1 MVTSSSEEGS
11 IGLRSILLGGFLSL
25 IFSVI
30 NGYLSIN
37 LGMSFGYGA
46 IGVLL
51 AYSMFHRMG
60 GGSSRKEL
68 SFVLIASSSQM
79 AIYQTL
85 ALILY
90 IQENKANVAFPSW
103 MAPPREIV
111 LAKSLDLVY
120 WVKPLSFLIFA
131 SAASM
136 ISGWVLISILRD
148 ELNKSP
154 KMIWPSQ
161 VANTSL
167 VDACMTGGGSAK
179 LVATAAVTGFIL
191 TLLQHLP
198 TIWGYDLTIIDLT
211 SFLPQGAFLVISIS
225 VAFAAIGYLINVK
238 TSLSLMGSGL
248 IMYLVVSPL
257 LVSNGLIDY
266 NPDPMAFYNDLL
278 FRYSLSPAIGI
289 MLLGGIL
296 LSVFMFAKNIMAKK
310 KEEQV
315 TNEHSY
321 LSLYKVLVK
330 GLLSNKLYLAVVSGI
345 FVVLLVFAWVLNP
358 FSPLPPVYSVI
369 FTCYTFLL
377 AGFVEMVFIAKLQG
391 ETGMGMGMLATLL
404 YDTPI
409 FGTGYR
415 GYTGYWTYP
424 FMRPNPWLSAG
435 ALPYMKYNEQT
446 RITWSEILK
455 AKITGWVPTV
465 FFSILVTVV
474 FWKYVGFGTTLM
486 PAVSLIQ
493 SSVYLEMLATG
504 NLATTLNPWT
514 FIAGGIIGAL
524 LEVFTPISM
533 MGLGMGMF
541 LPPHYIIPFGV
552 GGIIRWYTDR
562 KYGKEFHK
570 EKGMLIVTGLMAS
583 SLFVQVIMTVLTNIV

>member
-1 MVTSSSEEGS
+1 M
-11 IGLRSILLGGFLSL
+11 
-25 IFSVI
+25 IFSAI

-37 LGMSFGYGA
+37 LGMNFGYGA

-51 AYSMFHRMG
+51 AYSLFHRMG

-68 SFVLIASSSQM
+68 SFVLISSSSQM

-90 IQENKANVAFPSW
+90 IQENKANVDFPLW
-103 MAPPREIV
+103 MAPPKEVV

-120 WVKPLSFLIFA
+120 WVKPLLFLVIA

-136 ISGWVLISILRD
+136 AAGWIFISILRD

-179 LVATAAVTGFIL
+179 LVTIAAVTGFIL

-198 TIWGYDLTIIDLT
+198 TIWGYDLTILDLT
-211 SFLPQGAFLVISIS
+211 GFLPQGVYLVISVS

-238 TSLSLMGSGL
+238 TSLSLMASGL
-248 IMYLVVSPL
+248 TMYLVVSPI
-257 LVSNGLIDY
+257 LVSNRLIEY

-278 FRYSLSPAIGI
+278 FKYSLSPAIGV

-296 LSVFMFAKNIMAKK
+296 LSIFLIVKNSVTKK
-310 KEEQV
+310 KDEQV
-315 TNEHSY
+315 VQEHSY
-321 LSLYKVLVK
+321 ISLYTVLVK
-330 GLLSNKLYLAVVSGI
+330 GLLSNKLYLAVLSSI
-345 FVVLLVFAWVLNP
+345 FLVLLVFAWILNP
-358 FSPLPPVYSVI
+358 FSPLPPVYSVV

-377 AGFVEMVFIAKLQG
+377 AGFVEIVFIAKLQG
-391 ETGMGMGMLATLL
+391 ETGMGMGILATLL

-415 GYTGYWTYP
+415 GYAGYWTYP

-435 ALPYMKYNEQT
+435 TLPYMKYNEQT
-446 RITWSEILK
+446 RITWTEILK

-465 FFSILVTVV
+465 FFSILVTIV
-474 FWKYVGFGTTLM
+474 FWKYVGFGTTVM

-504 NLATTLNPWT
+504 NLASTLNPWT

-533 MGLGMGMF
+533 MGLGMGLF
-541 LPPHYIIPFGV
+541 LPPHYIIPFGP
-552 GGIIRWYTDR
+552 GGIIRWYSDR
-562 KYGKEFHK
+562 KYGKDFHK
-570 EKGMLIVTGLMAS
+570 EKGRLIVTGLMAS